1 MAKDTIKDQIKLIV
15 QAGHWDP
22 FQILGNH
29 IVKKDGKKAV
39 AIRAFLPEAAESWVI
54 DLESKKLYP
63 MERIQKD
70 GFFEAIIPEKRNVF
84 PYKIRIKTHEGAETE
99 SFDPYSFLPVLTD
112 FDIHLLGEGTH
123 YHSYEKLGAHIMTLN
138 GVQGVHFAVWA
149 PNAKRVSVVG
159 DFNHW
164 DGRRHPMR
172 VLGTAG
178 IWELFIPGLNEGAL
192 YKFEIRTKRRQ
203 VLIKADPYAFFAE
216 IRPKSASVVSD
227 ISTYEWHDAV
237 WLRKR
242 SGQNALESPVSIYE
256 VHLGSWMRVPE
267 EGNRSL
273 TYREMTEKLVR
284 YVREMG
290 YTHIELLPVTE
301 HPFDASWGYQ
311 TIGYFAPTSRFGKP
325 QEFMHFVDV
334 CHQNNIG
341 VILDWVPAHFPTDGH
356 GLGEFDG
363 TCLYEHEDPRKGFH
377 PDWGTKIFNFGRKEV
392 KNFLISNALFWCEK
406 YHIDGLRVDAVAS
419 MLYLD
424 YSRQEGDWIP
434 NQFGG
439 RENLEAMDFLKSFNQ
454 VLHRYYPGILTIAE
468 ESTAWPGVSKPVYL
482 GGLGFSLKW
491 NMGWM
496 HDTLDYFAKDPAHR
510 KYHHNNLTFSLL
522 YAFTENFALVLSH
535 DEVVYGK
542 CSMLNKMPGDTWQ
555 KFANLRALYGFMF
568 THPGKK
574 LLFMGDEFGQW
585 DEWNHEKSIDWHL
598 LEFPPHRS
606 LQKYLMDLNRIYRSE
621 PSLHEVDFDYRGFS
635 WIDFRDTDHSIISF
649 IRHANDPENFL
660 VVVCNFT
667 PVPRTGYRIGVPVDC
682 LYREILNSDSQ
693 IYYGSNMG
701 NAGGV
706 KADAVRWHGERYSI
720 QITLPPLSVLI
731 MKPLKH

>member
-1 MAKDTIKDQIKLIV
+1 MTKDTIKDQIKLILR
-15 QAGHWDP
+15 ASHWDP

-29 IVKKDGKKAV
+29 VVKRDGKNAV
-39 AIRAFLPEAAESWVI
+39 VIRAFLPEAIESWVI
-54 DLESKKLYP
+54 DRASKKTYG
-63 MERIQKD
+63 MERIHKE
-70 GFFEAIIPEKRNVF
+70 GFFESVIAEKREVF
-84 PYKIRIKTHEGAETE
+84 PYKIRIKTHEGAVME
-99 SFDPYSFLPVLTD
+99 FIDPYSFLPVLTD
-112 FDIHLLGEGTH
+112 FDLHLLGEGTH
-123 YHSYEKLGAHIMTLN
+123 YHSYEKLGAHIMTVN
-138 GVQGVHFAVWA
+138 GVRGVHFAVWA
-149 PNAKRVSVVG
+149 PNAKRVSVIG
-159 DFNHW
+159 DFNRW

-172 VLGTAG
+172 VLGSAG
-178 IWELFIPGLNEGAL
+178 IWELFIPGLGDDTL
-192 YKFEIRTKRRQ
+192 YKFEIKTKRKQ
-203 VLIKADPYAFFAE
+203 VLTKADPYAFFSE
-216 IRPKSASVVSD
+216 IRPKSASVVCN
-227 ISTYEWHDAV
+227 INTYEWHDAE
-237 WLRKR
+237 WLKR
-242 SGQNALESPVSIYE
+242 RSRQNALESPVSIYE

-267 EGNRSL
+267 EDNRSL
-273 TYREMTEKLVR
+273 TYREMADKLVR

-363 TCLYEHEDPRKGFH
+363 TCLYEHEDPRKGYH
-377 PDWGTKIFNFGRKEV
+377 PDWGTKIFNYGRKEV
-392 KNFLISNALFWCEK
+392 KNFLLSNALFWCEK

-424 YSRQEGDWIP
+424 YSRQEGEWIP
-434 NQFGG
+434 NEFGG
-439 RENLEAMDFLKSFNQ
+439 RENLEAIDFLKSFNLIIHQ
-454 VLHRYYPGILTIAE
+454 YYPGILTIAE

-496 HDTLDYFAKDPAHR
+496 HDTLDYFTKDPVHR

-542 CSMLNKMPGDTWQ
+542 RSMLSKMPGDTWQ
-555 KFANLRALYGFMF
+555 KFANLRSLYGFMF

-574 LLFMGDEFGQW
+574 LHFMGSEFGQW
-585 DEWNHEKSIDWHL
+585 DEWNHDKSIDWHL
-598 LEFPPHRS
+598 LEYPSHS
-606 LQKYLMDLNRIYRSE
+606 ALQKFVRDVNKIYRSE
-621 PSLHEVDFDYRGFS
+621 PALYEVDFDYRGFS

-649 IRHANDPENFL
+649 IRYAKDPTDFL
-660 VVVCNFT
+660 VVICNFT
-667 PVPRTGYRIGVPVDC
+667 PVPRSGYRIGVPADC
-682 LYREILNSDSQ
+682 FYSEILNSDSQ
-693 IYYGSNMG
+693 MYYGSNMG

-706 KADAVRWHGERYSI
+706 KADSIGWHGERYSI
-720 QITLPPLSVLI
+720 AVTLPPLSVLI

>member
-1 MAKDTIKDQIKLIV
+1 
-15 QAGHWDP
+15 
-22 FQILGNH
+22 
-29 IVKKDGKKAV
+29 
-39 AIRAFLPEAAESWVI
+39 
-54 DLESKKLYP
+54 
-63 MERIQKD
+63 
-70 GFFEAIIPEKRNVF
+70 
-84 PYKIRIKTHEGAETE
+84 
-99 SFDPYSFLPVLTD
+99 
-112 FDIHLLGEGTH
+112 
-123 YHSYEKLGAHIMTLN
+123 
-138 GVQGVHFAVWA
+138 
-149 PNAKRVSVVG
+149 
-159 DFNHW
+159 
-164 DGRRHPMR
+164 
-172 VLGTAG
+172 
-178 IWELFIPGLNEGAL
+178 
-192 YKFEIRTKRRQ
+192 
-203 VLIKADPYAFFAE
+203 
-216 IRPKSASVVSD
+216 
-227 ISTYEWHDAV
+227 
-237 WLRKR
+237 
-242 SGQNALESPVSIYE
+242 
-256 VHLGSWMRVPE
+256 
-267 EGNRSL
+267 
-273 TYREMTEKLVR
+273 
-284 YVREMG
+284 
-290 YTHIELLPVTE
+290 
-301 HPFDASWGYQ
+301 
-311 TIGYFAPTSRFGKP
+311 
-325 QEFMHFVDV
+325 
-334 CHQNNIG
+334 
-341 VILDWVPAHFPTDGH
+341 
-356 GLGEFDG
+356 
-363 TCLYEHEDPRKGFH
+363 
-377 PDWGTKIFNFGRKEV
+377 
-392 KNFLISNALFWCEK
+392 
-406 YHIDGLRVDAVAS
+406 
-419 MLYLD
+419 
-424 YSRQEGDWIP
+424 
-434 NQFGG
+434 
-439 RENLEAMDFLKSFNQ
+439 
-454 VLHRYYPGILTIAE
+454 
-468 ESTAWPGVSKPVYL
+468 
-482 GGLGFSLKW
+482 
-491 NMGWM
+491 MGWM

-701 NAGGV
+701 NTGGV